1 MRSRGHRVAPVGP
14 VPGPGSPAL
23 AARNT
28 GRDAPLNTPH
38 FPFNYL
44 PVLPPAP
51 AAAITVSYPPPAGLF
66 SPGPRAAVLGCRRAL
81 SSVAGGCFPP
91 VPVVGR
97 MGRHYRLSTEL
108 TDPIGHINSTGD
120 SDQLWFHF
128 K

>member
-81 SSVAGGCFPP
+81 SSVAAGRCPRLPAVASLRCRWLAVWGATIDFP
-91 VPVVGR
+91 
-97 MGRHYRLSTEL
+97 L
-108 TDPIGHINSTGD
+108 N
-120 SDQLWFHF
+120 
-128 K
+128 